1 MNMFSKVLFRRKII
15 MTDNRIVKV
24 NDYTNVGSGISIHI
38 SILFNQLVDVHDMY
52 SNMNNN
58 LLYKR

>member
-1 MNMFSKVLFRRKII
+1 MNMFSKVLFRRKMI

-24 NDYTNVGSGISIHI
+24 NDLSNVGSGISI
-38 SILFNQLVDVHDMY
+38 QLVNVQDMY
-52 SNMNNN
+52 SNMNSN